1 MSVPSM
7 LGSVVMADPVSVKV
21 PQRLHV
27 VSRLPEPLI
36 AAFGVPHTMHSVSR
50 GGIVIVCLP

>member
-1 MSVPSM
+1 M